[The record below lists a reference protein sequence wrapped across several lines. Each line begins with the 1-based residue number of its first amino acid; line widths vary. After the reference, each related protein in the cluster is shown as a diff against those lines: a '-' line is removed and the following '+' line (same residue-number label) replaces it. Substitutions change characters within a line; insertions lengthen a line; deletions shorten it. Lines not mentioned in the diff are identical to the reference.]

1 MTLVELLG
9 KNETG
14 RKQYERSHDRRRL
27 KSPFAQAFQTAGREF
42 EVISDECKVNIIV
55 PYDEKAKASIRR
67 LEDNYIKADE
77 KRRELRKLQRY
88 TVGISAAR
96 RDELNNSVRLI
107 CQNEILVLSEDYYDS
122 DIGVSKESKMKN
134 LIM

>member
-1 MTLVELLG
+1 M
-9 KNETG
+9 
-14 RKQYERSHDRRRL
+14 
-27 KSPFAQAFQTAGREF
+27 
-42 EVISDECKVNIIV
+42 
-55 PYDEKAKASIRR
+55 
-67 LEDNYIKADE
+67 
-77 KRRELRKLQRY
+77 RKLQRY

-122 DIGVSKESKMKN
+122 DIGVSKEPKMKN